1 MLCSKLPILKAGEIK
16 TAGAVQKSKM
26 VPPSKELGTAKPKV
40 VRMISRLN
48 GGPARQACALHERLA
63 PYLETRLVVGSP
75 AQGEQ
80 DMSYLLSSEHNL
92 FRVPRMSREI
102 SLWRDIL
109 AFIGIL
115 RFLRRERPDIVHT
128 HTAKAGALGRLAA
141 WLAGVP
147 VIVHT
152 YHGHIFAEYFGIVKT
167 KAYLTIER
175 LLGRLSTHII
185 AISES
190 QQDEL
195 SSLYRVAPLQRISV
209 IRNGFELEE
218 ISQVEREKARHG
230 LALQPDDFVVVWA
243 GRMVP
248 VKDVELLAKVI
259 RTAWSKQS
267 RISFLVVGDGT
278 ERTRLETLIDG
289 CTNARLL
296 GWRQDMGHIWAAAD
310 VALLTSRTEGTPTTL
325 IEAMAAGTPFVAT
338 QVGGV
343 KDLALGPL
351 NALPNTMGYQAA
363 NGFLAART
371 VDALLYCMELLAN
384 EPSLARDMAASGRA
398 FALEKFPTLRLV
410 ADMRLLYRTLLAGTS
425 MPEFAGVQRSSDE
438 SVSEEPS
445 L

>member
-1 MLCSKLPILKAGEIK
+1 
-16 TAGAVQKSKM
+16 M
-26 VPPSKELGTAKPKV
+26 VSSSKEPGKIKPKV

-48 GGPARQACALHERLA
+48 GGPARQACTLHERLA

-75 AQGEQ
+75 ANGEQ
-80 DMSYLLSSEHNL
+80 DMSYLLSSQDNL

-102 SLWRDIL
+102 SLWRDLL
-109 AFIGIL
+109 AFIAIL

-128 HTAKAGALGRLAA
+128 HTAKAGAIGRLAA

-167 KAYLTIER
+167 QAYLMIER

-195 SSLYRVAPLQRISV
+195 CSLYRIAPLERISV
-209 IRNGFELEE
+209 IRNGFELEQ
-218 ISQVEREKARHG
+218 ISKVEREKARHA
-230 LALQPDDFVVVWA
+230 LALQHDEFVVVWA

-248 VKDVELLAKVI
+248 VKDVELLAQVI
-259 RTAWSKQS
+259 RSAWSKKS

-278 ERTRLETLIDG
+278 ERTRLETLIQG
-289 CTNARLL
+289 CGNARLL
-296 GWRQDMGHIWAAAD
+296 GWQQEMGRIWAAAD
-310 VALLTSRTEGTPTTL
+310 LALLTSRTEGTPTTL
-325 IEAMAAGTPFVAT
+325 IEAMAGGTPFVAT

-351 NALPNTMGYQAA
+351 RPLPDAMGYQAA

-371 VDALLYCMELLAN
+371 VEALFYCVEQLAGDPLLAR
-384 EPSLARDMAASGRA
+384 EMAATGRA

-425 MPEFAGVQRSSDE
+425 VREFGVVQRSSE
-438 SVSEEPS
+438 ENASEAEPS